1 MKRKKVIA
9 AGLLAAL
16 LLAGCG
22 QENAAA
28 GENTEATEEDATQ
41 TPNGK
46 PGQEDLAEPAE
57 SPGGGAA
64 AAWSLHQAGEPA
76 PVYRPGLPRGGPGRG
91 GGAHGGPAGWV

>member
-28 GENTEATEEDATQ
+28 GENTEAT
-41 TPNGK
+41 
-46 PGQEDLAEPAE
+46 
-57 SPGGGAA
+57 
-64 AAWSLHQAGEPA
+64 
-76 PVYRPGLPRGGPGRG
+76 
-91 GGAHGGPAGWV
+91 